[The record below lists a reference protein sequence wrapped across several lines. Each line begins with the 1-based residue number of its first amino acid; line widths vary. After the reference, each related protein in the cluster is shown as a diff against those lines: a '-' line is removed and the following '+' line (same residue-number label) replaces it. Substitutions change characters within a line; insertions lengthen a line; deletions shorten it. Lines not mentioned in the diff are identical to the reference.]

1 MGGVAV
7 GVAVSLLEKERI
19 PVLLAE
25 GPSANDAVGEND
37 TVELAESVV
46 LGVKEAVPVAEG
58 MGEPVEVGVGELGGV
73 ALVDRELLPVLL
85 PEAPSANEAVG
96 EALKA
101 ENVTE
106 ATMPRPVTLES
117 EDHEMVR

>member
-7 GVAVSLLEKERI
+7 GVAVSLLEKER
-19 PVLLAE
+19 
-25 GPSANDAVGEND
+25 
-37 TVELAESVV
+37 
-46 LGVKEAVPVAEG
+46 
-58 MGEPVEVGVGELGGV
+58 
-73 ALVDRELLPVLL
+73 LPVLL
-85 PEAPSANEAVG
+85 PEAPSANAAVG

-106 ATMPRPVTLES
+106 ATMPKPVTLES